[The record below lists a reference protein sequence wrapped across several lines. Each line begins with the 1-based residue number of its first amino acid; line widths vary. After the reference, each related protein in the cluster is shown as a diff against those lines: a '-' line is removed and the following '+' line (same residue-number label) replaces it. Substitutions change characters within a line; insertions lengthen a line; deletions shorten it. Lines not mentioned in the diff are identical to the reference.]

1 MTESEIVEKLIAGD
15 DEFHKLYFEHREL
28 DEVVRSLES
37 KESLS
42 FDDEVEVKRLKKIKL
57 SLKDRIEAKIAEW
70 KHRVEA

>member
-1 MTESEIVEKLIAGD
+1 MTESEIIEKLLDGD
-15 DEFHKLYFEHREL
+15 EEFQKLYFEHREL
-28 DEVVRSLES
+28 DEVVSSLES

-57 SLKDRIEAKIAEW
+57 SLKDRIESRIAEW